1 LTIVEECRT
10 EVQFLEREGDNLL
23 KDQTLRHKKLV
34 IKDSNN
40 DLSEKEEIYNLLTD
54 RLRNLEQECS
64 NLIQDKKEL
73 SDAL

>member
-1 LTIVEECRT
+1 M
-10 EVQFLEREGDNLL
+10 QFLEREGDNLL